1 MEDTKKSVV
10 SKKIVITLISM
21 LTCLFLIGVVVYAA
35 LSQTVNLSNTITI
48 TTSGQA
54 KAIVNVYEASI
65 EGTSAVATLPTE
77 PDWGTAILTKEQNT
91 DSANKDLTPIVFSQT
106 EGKNVYAYKI
116 TIENKS
122 TVQITVDITSST
134 ESNDQIDVYAG
145 ETFATATKLAN
156 EAGVDFEKANIAEN
170 NGQLTYYIIV
180 CANTELG
187 SMTAADG
194 SDFDI
199 AISISAQA
207 ANA

>member
-1 MEDTKKSVV
+1 MENAKKSTV
-10 SKKIVITLISM
+10 SKKIIITLISM
-21 LTCLFLIGVVVYAA
+21 LICLFLIGVVVYAA

-65 EGTSAVATLPTE
+65 EGTSGVTTLPTE

-91 DSANKDLTPIVFSQT
+91 DSADKDLTPIVFSQT
-106 EGKNVYAYKI
+106 EGKNVYAYKV

-122 TVQITVDITSST
+122 TVKVTVDITSST
-134 ESNDQIDVYAG
+134 ESNEQIDVYAG
-145 ETFATATKLAN
+145 ETFATATKLEN
-156 EAGVDFEKANIAEN
+156 ETGVDFDKTDIAEN

-180 CANTELG
+180 CANTDLG
-187 SMTAADG
+187 SMTAADS

-199 AISISAQA
+199 TISISAQS